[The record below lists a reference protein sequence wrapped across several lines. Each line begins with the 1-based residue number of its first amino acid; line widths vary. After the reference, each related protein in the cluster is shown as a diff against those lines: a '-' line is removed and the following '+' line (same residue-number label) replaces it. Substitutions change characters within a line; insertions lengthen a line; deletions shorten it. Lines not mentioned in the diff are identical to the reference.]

1 MINVY
6 IISGFL
12 GAGKTTV
19 IKKLLD
25 SNKLGK
31 VMLLENEFGE
41 IGIDANLFDEKLNI
55 KEINSG
61 CICCSL
67 KGDLKNALEEIASY
81 DIDTLIIEP
90 SGVGKLS
97 EIMSTIVNSDKLKLA
112 SHATMVD
119 AKKAISYHKNFK
131 EFFDDQVIAA
141 NAIILSRV
149 DKCDDEK
156 LQKVVDMLKDLNED
170 AKIVTTPYQELDT
183 DYLIDI
189 LGENVCNCA
198 ECAGCIDEDEL
209 EELCHEH
216 HYDHDHE
223 CCHEHDHDHEHH
235 HHDDECSCGCHDHDH
250 EHEHHHHHD
259 DECSCGCH
267 DHHHHHHHADEV
279 FTSIGFETV
288 KTYTKAEIEK
298 ILSSFGE
305 NIVRAKGF
313 VKGEETWLYFDLA
326 GEDIIITEGAPKYT
340 GLVTVIGS
348 KLDEEAIRGMFK

>member
-19 IKKLLD
+19 IKKLLN

-41 IGIDANLFDEKLNI
+41 IGIDANLFDEKLNV
-55 KEINSG
+55 KELNSG

-67 KGDLKNALEEIASY
+67 KGELKGALEEIASY

-90 SGVGKLS
+90 SGVGKLT
-97 EIMSTIVNSDKLKLA
+97 EIMSTIVNSDKLTLA
-112 SHATMVD
+112 CHTTIVD

-149 DKCDDEK
+149 DMCDDEK
-156 LQKVVDMLKDLNED
+156 LQKVVDMLKELND
-170 AKIVTTPYQELDT
+170 DVRIVTTPYQELDT

-189 LGENVCNCA
+189 LGENVCNCE
-198 ECAGCIDEDEL
+198 ECTGCIDEDEL
-209 EELCHEH
+209 EEICHEH
-216 HYDHDHE
+216 EHEHHHDHDHE
-223 CCHEHDHDHEHH
+223 CCHDHDHHDHEHH
-235 HHDDECSCGCHDHDH
+235 HHHDGECSCGCH
-250 EHEHHHHHD
+250 HHHHD
-259 DECSCGCH
+259 
-267 DHHHHHHHADEV
+267 ADEV
-279 FTSIGFETV
+279 FTSIGLETI
-288 KTYTKAEIEK
+288 KTFTKTELED
-298 ILSSFGE
+298 ILKSFGE

-313 VKGEETWLYFDLA
+313 VKGENTWYYFDLA
-326 GEDIIITEGAPKYT
+326 GEDIVINEGAPKYT

-348 KLDEEAIRGMFK
+348 KLDEEKIKGMFK

>member
-41 IGIDANLFDEKLNI
+41 IGIDANLFDEKLNV

-67 KGDLKNALEEIASY
+67 KGDLMNALDEISSY

-97 EIMSTIVNSDKLKLA
+97 QVMESIIHSDKLHLA

-149 DKCDDEK
+149 DKCDEEK
-156 LQKVVDMLKDLNED
+156 LQKTVDMLRELNED
-170 AKIVTTPYQELDT
+170 AKIITTAYQDLDT
-183 DYLIDI
+183 DYL
-189 LGENVCNCA
+189 LEVLVENVCNYE
-198 ECAGCIDEDEL
+198 ECMGCFSESEL
-209 EELCHEH
+209 EEICHCHDHDHHEH
-216 HYDHDHE
+216 HDHDHHDHDHHD
-223 CCHEHDHDHEHH
+223 HEHHDHDHEHH
-235 HHDDECSCGCHDHDH
+235 DHDHHHEEGCTCGCHDHDH
-250 EHEHHHHHD
+250 HHHHD
-259 DECSCGCH
+259 
-267 DHHHHHHHADEV
+267 ADEV
-279 FTSIGFETV
+279 FTSIGFETI
-288 KTYTKAEIEK
+288 KQFKRSELEI
-298 ILSSFGE
+298 ILNSFKE
-305 NIVRAKGF
+305 NVVRAKGF
-313 VKGEETWLYFDLA
+313 VKGDNAWLYFDLA

-348 KLDEEAIRGMFK
+348 KLDEEAIKGMFK